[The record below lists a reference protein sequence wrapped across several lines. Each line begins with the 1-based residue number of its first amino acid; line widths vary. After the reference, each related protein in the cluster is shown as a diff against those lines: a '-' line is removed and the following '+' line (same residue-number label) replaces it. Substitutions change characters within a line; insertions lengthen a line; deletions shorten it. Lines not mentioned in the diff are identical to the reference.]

1 MAWQSALQPKKMF
14 SLANIILL
22 VILISSLIINQVFM
36 TQAAEVMGLNLIGLS
51 QMGGFIAGTNHPG
64 SGGGKLTGE
73 VTADAIK
80 LVISSGQP
88 VIYGSELNVSFDTVQ
103 ASMNTMSQM
112 DPTYGRQKITLT
124 GDALQR
130 YITVGLKIAC
140 EYCCGATGLI
150 DKKGQAAC
158 GCAHSQAMRGL
169 LAYLIQNHG
178 SEYTNDQLLRELARW
193 KSMYFPK
200 QMIQKMASQLPGAN
214 FTPDTAS
221 LLLDVKLPNYGQ
233 GHKSAPLPSD
243 LNNLP
248 NMVGGC

>member
-1 MAWQSALQPKKMF
+1 MDWQSALQPKKMF

-22 VILISSLIINQVFM
+22 VILISSLVLNQVFM
-36 TQAAEVMGLNLIGLS
+36 AQAAEVLGLNLTGLA
-51 QMGGFIAGTNHPG
+51 QVGGFIAGTNSLG
-64 SGGGKLTGE
+64 YKGGNLTGE
-73 VTADAIK
+73 ATADAIK

-88 VIYGSELNVSFDTVQ
+88 AVYGSELNVSFDTVQ

-124 GDALQR
+124 GDNLRR
-130 YITVGLKIAC
+130 YIEVGLKIAC

-150 DKKGQAAC
+150 DKNGQAAC

-169 LAYLIQNHG
+169 LAYLIKNHG

-193 KSMYFPK
+193 KGMYFPK
-200 QMIQKMASQLPGAN
+200 QMIQKMASQLQGAD

-221 LLLDVKLPNYGQ
+221 LLLDIKLPDYGQ
-233 GHKSAPLPSD
+233 GGKSAPLPSD